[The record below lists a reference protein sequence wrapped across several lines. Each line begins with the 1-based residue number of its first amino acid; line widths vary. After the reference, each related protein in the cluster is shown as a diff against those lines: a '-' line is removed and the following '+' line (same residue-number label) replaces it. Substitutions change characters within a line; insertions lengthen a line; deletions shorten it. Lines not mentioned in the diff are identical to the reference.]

1 MADAHM
7 MEEARTGGSSEAGVL
22 PAMDG
27 VIPELLPDKDK
38 VYFNDYSTVVQQQGM
53 LEDHVRTSLY
63 QFAVLENRA
72 DFIGRTVL
80 DVGCGTGILSFF
92 AAHAGAARVFAVEA
106 SGMAKHAAKLAAG
119 NGLSHIVQVIN
130 QRVEEVELEER
141 VDILISEPLGIALV
155 NERMLESFLHA
166 RDKLLKPGGLMF
178 PDRATMYAAPFSDEA
193 LYTEQL
199 NKCGFWSQTNFYGL
213 DMNPLRDEAKAF
225 YFSQPVVGHV
235 PPHTLAAPAVSKPF
249 DFNTMAIA
257 ELQRFDFPFMFQMS
271 AIIPVH
277 GIALWFDC
285 SFPGSQ
291 REILLSTAP
300 SEPLTHWYQVRC
312 MSVMGTCSLISI
324 LGSRLVST
332 SALRRRSRKG
342 FITACSLR
350 MVSLV
355 SPPPAPPFAN
365 QPSKSSEEEK
375 TSGMRKLSSAQS
387 SCRLFCRG
395 VPVSSRRYWESMAL
409 TSCARRLFSF
419 LMRCASSMMM

>member
-72 DFIGRTVL
+72 DFIGRTVC

-178 PDRATMYAAPFSDEA
+178 PDRATMYAAPFTDEA

-213 DMNPLRDEAKAF
+213 DLNPLRDEAKAF

-257 ELQRFDFPFMFQMS
+257 ELQRFDVPFMFQMS
-271 AIIPVH
+271 AIIPIH
-277 GIALWFDC
+277 GSALWFDC

-291 REILLSTAP
+291 REIVLSTAP

-312 MSVMGTCSLISI
+312 M
-324 LGSRLVST
+324 
-332 SALRRRSRKG
+332 LRG
-342 FITACSLR
+342 PMPVGPGHTLTGSLR
-350 MVSLV
+350 FEANESRGYNVHMTVTNASTGASQTNVVVTQCALHHFQYTT
-355 SPPPAPPFAN
+355 PAH
-365 QPSKSSEEEK
+365 
-375 TSGMRKLSSAQS
+375 
-387 SCRLFCRG
+387 
-395 VPVSSRRYWESMAL
+395 
-409 TSCARRLFSF
+409 
-419 LMRCASSMMM
+419 